1 MKKFVHIIKN
11 FVKRF
16 PSLLFV
22 LRLIFSFM
30 RQVNSNSKWKSL
42 INKDDIK
49 LELGSG
55 PKKGLNGWTTV
66 DLNGADIIWDLRKS
80 FPLPSDCITKIYSSH
95 LLEHISYQQLIPF
108 LKECLRVLKP
118 NGEFSVCVPNA
129 RLVIDG
135 YIAGKLTKE
144 RETWWQPGVV
154 DTGSKID
161 ELNYLAYL
169 GGQHKYMFDKENL
182 LNTLFVSGFKSAN
195 LRKFDEELD
204 MLERDYQSIYA
215 VAKK

>member
-1 MKKFVHIIKN
+1 MKKFVYIVKN
-11 FVKRF
+11 FIKRF

-22 LRLIFSFM
+22 LRLILNFM
-30 RQVNSNSKWKSL
+30 RQINSNSKWKSL

-55 PKKGLNGWTTV
+55 PRKGLNGWTTV
-66 DLNGADIIWDLRKS
+66 DLNGTDIIWDLRKS
-80 FPLPSDCITKIYSSH
+80 FPLPNDCITKIYSSH
-95 LLEHISYQQLIPF
+95 LLEHIPYQQLIPF

-135 YIAGKLTKE
+135 YITGKLTEE
-144 RETWWQPGVV
+144 RETWWQPAVV

-169 GGQHKYMFDKENL
+169 GGQHKYMLDKENL
-182 LNTLFVSGFKSAN
+182 LNTLFISGFKSAN

>member
-1 MKKFVHIIKN
+1 MKKFVYIVKN
-11 FVKRF
+11 FIKRF
-16 PSLLFV
+16 PSLLVV
-22 LRLIFSFM
+22 LRLILNFM
-30 RQVNSNSKWKSL
+30 RQINSNSKWKSL

-66 DLNGADIIWDLRKS
+66 DLNGTDIIWDLRKS
-80 FPLPSDCITKIYSSH
+80 FPLPNDCITKIYSSH
-95 LLEHISYQQLIPF
+95 LLEHIPYQQLIPF

-135 YIAGKLTKE
+135 YITGKLTEE
-144 RETWWQPGVV
+144 RETWWQPAVV

>member
-1 MKKFVHIIKN
+1 MKKFVHIIKD

-66 DLNGADIIWDLRKS
+66 DLNGTDIIWDLRKS

-95 LLEHISYQQLIPF
+95 LLEHIPYQQLIPF

-161 ELNYLAYL
+161 ELNYLAYM